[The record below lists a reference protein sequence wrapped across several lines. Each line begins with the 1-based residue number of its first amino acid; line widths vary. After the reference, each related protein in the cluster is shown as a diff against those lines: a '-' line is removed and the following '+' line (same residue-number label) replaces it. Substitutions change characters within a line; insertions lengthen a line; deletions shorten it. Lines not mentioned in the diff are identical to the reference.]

1 MAEAPTLLADTPI
14 PYGRFAFVMATG
26 IMSIAAELSGLH
38 RIAAALFLINLA
50 AYPLLWWL
58 LAVRLRGAP
67 ASFAADLFDPRRAPA
82 FLTAVAATCVLG
94 NQIALLGSVPRVAA
108 GFWVAGALLWLGLVY
123 CFFVAMTIATEKPG
137 LDAAID
143 GSWLLLVVATEALAI
158 LTTHVAGA
166 LLPARP
172 LMFAGLCLFLL
183 GGAFY
188 VGLLTMIVHRW
199 LFHSMRPDQ
208 LTPAYWINMGA
219 AAIATLAGTQLLAAA
234 DAAPLL
240 TPLRGFVLASTILFW
255 SLATWWIPL
264 LAALTVWR
272 HRPGAV
278 RLGYRLDN
286 WAIVFPLGM
295 YTTASWHLAHRLD
308 LGFLLAV
315 PRFFFWVALLA
326 WALTFAGMLRR
337 AVQPHPARP
346 AILPSASARRGGGRR
361 GTR

>member
-1 MAEAPTLLADTPI
+1 MGEYECKPAAPTLLAETPI

-26 IMSIAAELSGLH
+26 IVSIAAELSGLH
-38 RIAAALFLINLA
+38 VVAAVLFVLNLVA
-50 AYPLLWWL
+50 FPVLWGL
-58 LAVRLRGAP
+58 LAVRLRRAP

-82 FLTAVAATCVLG
+82 LLTAVAATCVLG
-94 NQIALLGSVPRVAA
+94 NEIALLGRFPQVAA
-108 GFWVAGALLWLGLVY
+108 GFWAAGALLWLGLVY

-158 LTTHVAGA
+158 LTMHVAGA

-172 LMFAGLCLFLL
+172 LIFAALCLFLL

-199 LFHSMRPDQ
+199 LFLAMQAEH

-219 AAIATLAGTQLLAAA
+219 AAIATLAGTRLLSAV
-234 DAAPLL
+234 DTAPLL
-240 TPLRGFVLASTILFW
+240 ATLRGFVLAATILFW

-264 LAALTVWR
+264 LIALTIWR
-272 HRPGAV
+272 HRPGGV

-286 WAIVFPLGM
+286 WAMVFPLGM
-295 YTTASWHLAHRLD
+295 YTTASWHLAHQLD

-315 PRFFFWVALLA
+315 PRFFVWIALVA
-326 WALTFAGMLRR
+326 WCLTFVGMLRR
-337 AVQPHPARP
+337 SIQTPPVR
-346 AILPSASARRGGGRR
+346 
-361 GTR
+361 